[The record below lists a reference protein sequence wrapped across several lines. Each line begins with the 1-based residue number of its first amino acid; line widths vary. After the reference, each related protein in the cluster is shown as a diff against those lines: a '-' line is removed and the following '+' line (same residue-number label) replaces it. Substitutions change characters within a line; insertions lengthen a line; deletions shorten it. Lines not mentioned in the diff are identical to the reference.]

1 MSYLKFNKSQLINLN
16 YSLSKELLRTDRN
29 GGYSSSTIIGTNT
42 RKYHG
47 LLVIP
52 QQEVDGGRHVLLS
65 NVDETLIIN
74 DSEFHLSA
82 RIFPNGY
89 IFPKGHKYIRDFS
102 SDPNLKLTY
111 RIGKTI
117 FHKEYIFAV
126 NERRILMRYTLEET
140 MGEEV
145 LFRISPLLAYR
156 SIHTLTR
163 ANLGANIRYVPV
175 QNGAAWCMYEGYDTL
190 YFQTS
195 KESEYVHNPDWHYNL
210 EYPRERERGYDSQE
224 DLFVPGFFD
233 IKLST
238 NESVVISI
246 GLEEKAPGG
255 FKAAFTREVNKRFVR
270 NNYENCLRNA
280 ADQFLIS
287 RRGRKEIIAGYHWF
301 GRWGRDTFVSLPGIC
316 LTKKDET
323 RFHEIMSSMIKEL
336 DHGNFPNVISKEQ
349 LSYNSVDTPFWFFRA
364 LHKLDQ
370 MTAGKSPVWKTYG
383 DTVKGIL
390 KSFRDGETDL
400 IQIADNG
407 LIWAGEKGQPGTWMD
422 ASVNGKPVN
431 LRYGYLVE
439 VNALWYDA
447 ICFFIE
453 IARRAKDDLFVK
465 KWESF
470 PERIRQGF
478 QEIFWNEKN
487 GYLAD
492 YVDDEGPN
500 WDIRPNMIF
509 ALSEEYSPLPEYQKE
524 YILKRIK
531 DELLTPRGLRT
542 LSPKSSEYRGKY
554 EGNQEQRDAAY
565 HQGTVWPWLLGA
577 FSEAYLKMH
586 RNTGVAFVSN
596 LYQGFEKEMQ
606 EDGIGTISEI
616 FDGNPPFHARGAIS
630 QAWSVAELLRI
641 KWMLDAEKKRKK
653 KELSAGTPDSR
664 GVAKK

>member
-16 YSLSKELLRTDRN
+16 YSLSKELLRTDRS

-47 LLVIP
+47 MLVVP
-52 QQEVDGGRHVLLS
+52 QEHVDGGRHVLLS
-65 NVDETLIIN
+65 NVDETLFIN

-82 RIFPNGY
+82 RIFPKGY

-102 SDPNLKLTY
+102 SDPNMKLTY

-117 FHKEYIFAV
+117 FHKEYIFVV
-126 NERRILMRYTLEET
+126 NESRILMKYTLEQST
-140 MGEEV
+140 GEDSI

-156 SIHTLTR
+156 SIHALTR
-163 ANLGANIRYVPV
+163 SNLEANNKFKPV
-175 QNGAAWCMYEGYDTL
+175 KNGAAWCMYEGYSTL
-190 YFQTS
+190 YFQLS
-195 KESEYVHNPDWHYNL
+195 KEGEYVHNPHWHYNL

-233 IKLST
+233 IKLNQ

-246 GLEEKAPGG
+246 GLEENAPGG
-255 FKAAFTREVNKRFVR
+255 FKSAFTREVSKRFVR

-287 RRGRKEIIAGYHWF
+287 RKGRKEIIAGYHWF

-316 LTKKDET
+316 LTKGDET
-323 RFHEIMSSMIKEL
+323 RFHEIMNSMIKEL
-336 DHGNFPNVISKEQ
+336 DKGNFPNIISKER

-364 LHKLDQ
+364 LHKLHQ
-370 MTAGKSPVWKTYG
+370 MTKGKSPVWKTYG
-383 DTVKGIL
+383 DVIKSML
-390 KSFRDGETDL
+390 KAFRDGEAEM
-400 IQIADNG
+400 ISIEDNG
-407 LIWAGEKGQPGTWMD
+407 LIWAGEKDRATSWMD
-422 ASVNGKPVN
+422 SSVNGKPVIP
-431 LRYGYLVE
+431 RYGYLVE

-453 IARRAKDDLFVK
+453 LAKAEKDDLFVS
-465 KWESF
+465 KWASF
-470 PERIRQGF
+470 PERIQQSF
-478 QEIFWNEKN
+478 LDVFWNEKK

-509 ALSEEYSPLPEYQKE
+509 ALSEQYSPLHEYQKE
-524 YILKRIK
+524 YILKLIK

-542 LSPKSSEYRGKY
+542 LSPKSNQYRGKY

-565 HQGTVWPWLLGA
+565 HQGTVWPWLAGA

-586 RNTGVAFVSN
+586 RNTGKEFVTK
-596 LYQGFEKEMQ
+596 LYLGFEMEMQ
-606 EDGIGTISEI
+606 QDGIGTISEI
-616 FDGNPPFHARGAIS
+616 FDGNPPFEAKGAIS

-641 KWMLDAEKKRKK
+641 KWLIDAEKKRK
-653 KELSAGTPDSR
+653 
-664 GVAKK
+664 